1 MFNLDT
7 AAFLSLLKVFV
18 PFGSSHWIL
27 DICLFVVLP
36 AIIICVSIQIAKAMY
51 RKSKKTYGAW
61 RTAGYY
67 WFYLMWINIV
77 AIALIFSLIVAIIG
91 DHTSYNSGYEKQYRA
106 QFVQS
111 GKLSAD
117 NKAPLKDLISYAIE
131 HAANKSRPDARRL
144 IQFFHD
150 AYAILHY
157 LPWAICDISFIMWF
171 FGPGISMRKE
181 KTKF

>member
-27 DICLFVVLP
+27 DICLFVLAP
-36 AIIICVSIQIAKAMY
+36 AVIICVSIQIAKAMY
-51 RKSKKTYGAW
+51 RKSKKVYGAW

-106 QFVQS
+106 QFVKS

-117 NKAPLKDLISYAIE
+117 NQAPLDALIAYAKE
-131 HAANKSRPDARRL
+131 HAANKLRPDARKL

-157 LPWAICDISFIMWF
+157 LPWALCDISFIVWF
-171 FGPGISMRKE
+171 FGPGITMRKE

>member
-1 MFNLDT
+1 MFNLNS

-27 DICLFVVLP
+27 DICLFIVLP
-36 AIIICVSIQIAKAMY
+36 AVIICVSIQIAKTMY
-51 RKSKKTYGAW
+51 RKSKRVLGAW

-67 WFYLMWINIV
+67 WFYLMWINLV
-77 AIALIFSLIVAIIG
+77 AIALIFSLIVAIVG
-91 DHTSYNSGYEKQYRA
+91 DHTSYNSGYEKQYRS
-106 QFVQS
+106 QFSVS

-117 NKAPLKDLISYAIE
+117 NKASITDLIAYAKE
-131 HAANKSRPDARRL
+131 HAANKLRPDARKL
-144 IQFFHD
+144 VQFFHD

-157 LPWAICDISFIMWF
+157 LPWALCDVIFILWF
-171 FGPGISMRKE
+171 FGPGIAMRKE